1 MTPFFSLEMTESDL
15 IQRTPHV
22 HVQSESCAHTSAVK
36 STVLQVYSAPKST
49 RRRFRSIAPAT
60 TSTHVP
66 SRAMCRV
73 APIPRVIC
81 FCTHH
86 CEYSLTTRSAHVA
99 TRVISHEPAESEGQ
113 PHRPSLSLHR
123 NHYAFRCPVHGW
135 SQTDSNQYQMRVH
148 ELPQILFHIK
158 KGKGKETKRKME
170 NEKGETVPTRVKKS
184 ERRWKKRWK
193 NRWKTRV

>member
-49 RRRFRSIAPAT
+49 RRRFRSIPPAT

-73 APIPRVIC
+73 APIPTVIC
-81 FCTHH
+81 FWHTSLRVQSHH
-86 CEYSLTTRSAHVA
+86 KISPCSNTRHLPRARRERRPTTPSVPESPQESLCLSLSSPRMEPNRLKPVPDASARVA
-99 TRVISHEPAESEGQ
+99 TNLVSH
-113 PHRPSLSLHR
+113 
-123 NHYAFRCPVHGW
+123 
-135 SQTDSNQYQMRVH
+135 
-148 ELPQILFHIK
+148 K
-158 KGKGKETKRKME
+158 KRKRKRDKEE
-170 NEKGETVPTRVKKS
+170 NGK
-184 ERRWKKRWK
+184 
-193 NRWKTRV
+193 